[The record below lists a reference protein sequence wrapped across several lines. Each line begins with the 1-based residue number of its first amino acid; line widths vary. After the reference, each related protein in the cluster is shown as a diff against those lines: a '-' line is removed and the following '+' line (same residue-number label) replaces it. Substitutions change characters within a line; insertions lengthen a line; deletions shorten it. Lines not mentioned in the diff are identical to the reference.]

1 MLRSTTSRVMYGPY
15 MDEVSEWAYF
25 DLLGHLPQIHP
36 SAGSPACFLLHT
48 TLFAYRLRP
57 CGGSMVPFRSVHFFR
72 FACRRFHI
80 NNLAIICLA
89 RNVIHTRLAG
99 KGGARQQAPS

>member
-48 TLFAYRLRP
+48 TLFALRWFD
-57 CGGSMVPFRSVHFFR
+57 GSVHFFR

-80 NNLAIICLA
+80 NNLALICLA